1 MPEHLTQRVDDPR
14 TSGIEQRML
23 AELEKQTSA
32 LRAIRW
38 AVWGVGV
45 IILVAVYLVGV
56 NVNLSPTAFRITP

>member
-1 MPEHLTQRVDDPR
+1 
-14 TSGIEQRML
+14 ML

-56 NVNLSPTAFRITP
+56 KVNLSPTAFRITP